1 MDLLSAD
8 EAKIACEQMMS
19 SAKSGVILSAFFSVP
34 AAEWILSLKPE
45 NLTVVIRGRLSDF
58 RSSAASLEAI
68 NLLLNAGH
76 KVFFNFELHAKV
88 FCFSDQIL
96 VGSSNLT
103 ANGLNLLERGGNLEL
118 STVVSASEQNRSIV
132 ERIVKTSLPIEKDT
146 LQKLEAYISTLA
158 DGETNAEQKWPLA
171 FFDEDHDIAIWCS
184 DLPDYNFNQSITD
197 DHKIWGE
204 IARLLESGQI
214 SDATKLFEGTRI
226 YRWLYKFV
234 SPSNERGQNFG
245 AISSELHSQ
254 LSDDPSPRRK
264 NIKLFQQNLYSFI
277 ERIDCELELFRP
289 NHSQVLR
296 IKPPSQV

>member
-8 EAKIACEQMMS
+8 EAKTACEQMMI
-19 SAKSGVILSAFFSVP
+19 SANSGVILSAFFSVP
-34 AAEWILSLKPE
+34 AAEWILSLKPK

-68 NLLLNAGH
+68 KLLLDAEH
-76 KVFFNFELHAKV
+76 KVFFNFALHAKV
-88 FCFSDQIL
+88 FYFRDQIL

-118 STVVSASEQNRSIV
+118 STVVTASEQNRLIV

-146 LQKLEAYISTLA
+146 VQKLEDYISTLSDA
-158 DGETNAEQKWPLA
+158 VTNTEQKWPTA
-171 FFDEDHDIAIWCS
+171 FFDEDHDMVIWCS
-184 DLPDYNFNQSITD
+184 DLPDFEFNQSITE

-204 IARLLESGQI
+204 IARFLEGGQVL
-214 SDATKLFEGTRI
+214 DATKLFEGTRI

-234 SPSNERGQNFG
+234 SSANERGLNFG
-245 AISSELHSQ
+245 AISSELHDQ

-264 NIKLFQQNLYSFI
+264 NIKNYQQNLYSFI

-296 IKPPSQV
+296 IKPLPQL